1 MEDNQLHEESIQPYK
16 QVREDSFTRDAE
28 DDMYL
33 EQKRYHLVGETPC
46 HLKIGDVLCGYLYKS
61 IDDFNNH
68 IKSFHLNEGQIQM
81 PALIEHSSTEK
92 SKESETEKR
101 KVAGQLFE
109 SPETS
114 PSEKRAFDFEHDKLL
129 PNSQY
134 ESIRSN
140 NTSKKNQYTISTPP
154 LTPLEQPKHD
164 FKNLPNFEQNVLSF
178 ATHKSSIGVK
188 DLTTNQP
195 SDYKLQISEPNK
207 TDRKLHNEI
216 QERKDVA
223 ITTQALYVDIE
234 TEPQQKYRIKEASAF
249 NTEARQLLQ
258 VAPRI
263 TSPVSTYHHLSN
275 QENLPIPHK
284 PITSLPSSHLSTNL
298 SGPPNSD
305 NTSIVPP
312 PPYYAASNYLSAPY
326 VSKPESGL
334 ANFSNFPQA
343 VNHSHQFPPSFD
355 NGYSMFNPSG
365 YNQPI
370 QMSQDTTSYINSPSQ
385 PLSSMVHGPD
395 HLHGFQKLQQMQQ
408 FQNQQRS
415 DWRLLNNTYHNPL
428 VNNPNSQSN
437 FTHSNPLNI
446 LDNSS
451 ASLQSIPQMIYGTYG
466 SAQLPAQNWQ
476 NSLEM
481 KLQQRNNMLPES
493 LHPLNPLIQQVQ
505 AIVNKHPRKLPR
517 YSSIPSTN
525 SIFSSSN
532 ITQSQ
537 KIHDIAEKRKCSAT
551 SEHKCLLSNCCGQG
565 KRGGKRKRVQE
576 KENLNSQQ
584 LEEMRSMEWEKRE
597 GYKCKVC
604 DIRFANQQL
613 LIDHLSENMCKRNV
627 SE

>member
-1 MEDNQLHEESIQPYK
+1 
-16 QVREDSFTRDAE
+16 
-28 DDMYL
+28 
-33 EQKRYHLVGETPC
+33 
-46 HLKIGDVLCGYLYKS
+46 
-61 IDDFNNH
+61 
-68 IKSFHLNEGQIQM
+68 M
-81 PALIEHSSTEK
+81 PALIEHSSTDKNKQSEIEK
-92 SKESETEKR
+92 KKA
-101 KVAGQLFE
+101 AGQLFE

-114 PSEKRAFDFEHDKLL
+114 PSEKRAFDFEHDKSL
-129 PNSQY
+129 PNGQY
-134 ESIRSN
+134 ESTRNN
-140 NTSKKNQYTISTPP
+140 NTSKKNLYTISTPP

-164 FKNLPNFEQNVLSF
+164 FKNLPNFEKNVLNF
-178 ATHKSSIGVK
+178 PTFRTSSGVK
-188 DLTTNQP
+188 DLSINHP
-195 SDYKLQISEPNK
+195 SDYRLPISEPNT
-207 TDRKLHNEI
+207 TDRKLDHQI
-216 QERKDVA
+216 QERKDA
-223 ITTQALYVDIE
+223 SITTQALYVDIE
-234 TEPQQKYRIKEASAF
+234 TEPQQNYRIKETSAF
-249 NTEARQLLQ
+249 DTEARQLLQ
-258 VAPRI
+258 VAPRLI
-263 TSPVSTYHHLSN
+263 SPPSTFQHLSD
-275 QENLPIPHK
+275 QESLTGTHK
-284 PITSLPSSHLSTNL
+284 PITSLASSHLSANL
-298 SGPPNSD
+298 SVQPKSD
-305 NTSIVPP
+305 SASIIPP
-312 PPYYAASNYLSAPY
+312 PPYYAASNYLSATL
-326 VSKPESGL
+326 V
-334 ANFSNFPQA
+334 ANPDNGYATFSNFPQA

-370 QMSQDTTSYINSPSQ
+370 QMSQDTSSYMNSPSQ

-395 HLHGFQKLQQMQQ
+395 HLHSFQKLQQMQQ

-415 DWRLLNNTYHNPL
+415 DWRLLNNTYHNTL

-437 FTHSNPLNI
+437 FTHPNPLNI

-451 ASLQSIPQMIYGTYG
+451 ASLQSIPPMMYGTYG
-466 SAQLPAQNWQ
+466 SAQLPTQNWQ
-476 NSLEM
+476 NSREM

-525 SIFSSSN
+525 SIFSSTN
-532 ITQSQ
+532 ISQSQ